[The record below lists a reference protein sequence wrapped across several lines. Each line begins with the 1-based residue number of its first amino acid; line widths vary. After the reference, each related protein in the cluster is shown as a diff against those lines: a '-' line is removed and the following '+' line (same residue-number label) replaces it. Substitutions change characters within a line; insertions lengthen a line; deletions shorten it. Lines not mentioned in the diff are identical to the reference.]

1 MKISSKTIEEIGMT
15 VILML
20 AMFAIFLTI
29 DYVRKGK
36 EARETDA
43 AREEAASVAPR
54 VFPTIVSGF
63 ELPENR
69 RYHQGHTWALQESPT
84 LVRVGLDDFG
94 ARLAGKIDEIS
105 LPKRGQ
111 WLRQGQK
118 FATLLRDGQKTDL
131 VSPVE
136 GEVTNVNEALF
147 SDVALMNSD
156 PYGQG
161 WFVSVLSPDLPTSF
175 RNLLNGTLARKW
187 MAEASSRLQ
196 MHVPALAGAV
206 AQDGGLAVHDLT
218 VQMPTTKWAEV
229 TREFFLT

>member
-1 MKISSKTIEEIGMT
+1 MT

-20 AMFAIFLTI
+20 AMFATFLTI
-29 DYVRKGK
+29 DYLRKGK
-36 EARETDA
+36 EAVEPM
-43 AREEAASVAPR
+43 EAADEAIPASPRLQPKYVA
-54 VFPTIVSGF
+54 GF

-69 RYHQGHTWALQESPT
+69 RYHPGHTWALQESPT
-84 LVRVGLDDFG
+84 LVRVGLDDFA
-94 ARLAGKIDEIS
+94 ARLAGKVDAIV

-118 FATLLRDGQKTDL
+118 FATLLRAGQQVDV

-136 GEVTNVNEALF
+136 GEVTGINEALLT
-147 SDVALMNSD
+147 DTAAANSD

-161 WFVSVLSPDLPTSF
+161 WFVSVLAPDLKISL
-175 RNLLNGTLARKW
+175 RNLLNGSLARKW
-187 MAEASSRLQ
+187 MADAAQQLQ
-196 MHVPALAGAV
+196 MRIPAMAGEV

-218 VQMPTTKWAEV
+218 PQIPNVKWEEI

>member
-1 MKISSKTIEEIGMT
+1 MT

-29 DYVRKGK
+29 DYLRKGK
-36 EARETDA
+36 TVEAENLAEEGT
-43 AREEAASVAPR
+43 ARRRLPAIVA
-54 VFPTIVSGF
+54 GF

-84 LVRVGLDDFG
+84 LARVGIDDFG
-94 ARLAGKIDEIS
+94 ARLAGQIDEII

-111 WLRQGQK
+111 WIRQGQK
-118 FATLLRDGQKTDL
+118 LATLVRDGQKAEI

-136 GEVTNVNEALF
+136 GEVTAINDALLADP
-147 SDVALMNSD
+147 SSMNSD

-161 WFVSVLSPDLPTSF
+161 WLVSVLSPDLPTSF
-175 RNLLNGTLARKW
+175 RNLLNGSLAKRW
-187 MAEASSRLQ
+187 MADAASRLQ
-196 MHVPALAGAV
+196 MRIPALAGAV
-206 AQDGGLAVHDLT
+206 AQDGGVAMHDLT
-218 VQMPTTKWAEV
+218 VQLPTTKWGEI

>member
-1 MKISSKTIEEIGMT
+1 MT

-36 EARETDA
+36 EAKETAA
-43 AREEAASVAPR
+43 AREEAASVPPR
-54 VFPTIVSGF
+54 TLPTIVSGF

-69 RYHQGHTWALQESPT
+69 RYHLGHTWALQESPT
-84 LVRVGLDDFG
+84 LVRVGIDDFG
-94 ARLAGKIDEIS
+94 ARLVGKIDEIT

-111 WLRQGQK
+111 WIRQGQK
-118 FATLLRDGQKTDL
+118 FATLVRDGQKAEL

-136 GEVTNVNEALF
+136 GEVTNVNESLVSDAAL
-147 SDVALMNSD
+147 LNND

-161 WFVSVLSPDLPTSF
+161 WFISVISPDLAISF
-175 RNLLNGTLARKW
+175 RNLLNGSLARRW

-196 MHVPALAGAV
+196 TQIPALAGAV
-206 AQDGGLAVHDLT
+206 AQDGGIAVHDLT
-218 VQMPTTKWAEV
+218 VQMPTTKWAEI

>member
-1 MKISSKTIEEIGMT
+1 MT
-15 VILML
+15 VILMI

-36 EARETDA
+36 QVREAEA
-43 AREEAASVAPR
+43 AREEAAAVAPR
-54 VFPTIVSGF
+54 VLPTIVAGF
-63 ELPENR
+63 ELPNNR

-84 LVRVGLDDFG
+84 LVRVGVDDFG
-94 ARLAGKIDEIS
+94 ARLLGKIDEIT

-111 WLRQGQK
+111 WIRQGQK
-118 FATLLRDGQKTDL
+118 FATLTRDGQKTEL

-136 GEVTNVNEALF
+136 GEVTSVNDELVLNASAL
-147 SDVALMNSD
+147 NSD

-196 MHVPALAGAV
+196 ARIPALAGAV
-206 AQDGGLAVHDLT
+206 AQDGGVAVHDLT
-218 VQMPTTKWAEV
+218 VQMPATKWSEI

>member
-1 MKISSKTIEEIGMT
+1 MT

-36 EARETDA
+36 EARETAA
-43 AREEAASVAPR
+43 AREGAASVAPR
-54 VFPTIVSGF
+54 VLPSIVAGF
-63 ELPENR
+63 ELPDNR
-69 RYHQGHTWALQESPT
+69 RYHPGHTWALQESPT
-84 LVRVGLDDFG
+84 LVRVGIDDFG
-94 ARLAGKIDEIS
+94 ARLAGKIDEIT

-111 WLRQGQK
+111 WIRQGQK
-118 FATLLRDGQKTDL
+118 FATLVRDGQKTEL

-136 GEVTNVNEALF
+136 GEVTSVNEALL
-147 SDVALMNSD
+147 SDAAALNKD

-187 MAEASSRLQ
+187 MAEASSRIQLRI
-196 MHVPALAGAV
+196 PALAGAV
-206 AQDGGLAVHDLT
+206 AQDGGVAMHDLT
-218 VQMPTTKWAEV
+218 VQVPTTKWTEI

>member
-1 MKISSKTIEEIGMT
+1 MT
-15 VILML
+15 VILMI

-29 DYVRKGK
+29 DYLRKGK
-36 EARETDA
+36 EARETAA
-43 AREEAASVAPR
+43 AREEAASAAPR
-54 VFPTIVSGF
+54 VLPTIVAGF
-63 ELPENR
+63 ELPDNR

-111 WLRQGQK
+111 WIRQGQK
-118 FATLLRDGQKTDL
+118 FATLVRDGLKSEL

-136 GEVTNVNEALF
+136 GEVTNVNEALL
-147 SDVALMNSD
+147 SDLTVLNND

-161 WFVSVLSPDLPTSF
+161 WFVSVLSPDLAISF

-196 MHVPALAGAV
+196 MRIPALAGAV
-206 AQDGGLAVHDLT
+206 AQDGGVAVHDLT
-218 VQMPTTKWAEV
+218 VQMPTTKWAEI